1 MGFSQRAGVADRRP
15 GQFAGAPERGAVTGD
30 DLGDGPHPYR
40 RGLGETNQV
49 RSEVAAEVDTGH
61 GERRRDGQHDLGSA
75 ERSGGRVDL
84 NHLADEPDPGDR
96 GRQPQRCLREPGGQT
111 GGQRVGA
118 GLEPVGR
125 CVDRVAG
132 DPPYPGAVLHDR
144 VTGPVLF
151 ERGDT
156 ELRDE
161 LGDPLVAVPEPGGAQ
176 VVPVDARQPA
186 ADAVACLHADDVEPG
201 GPQRGGRGQPGR
213 AGADNDDVVARSEGW
228 HGRLL
233 SEPESHAVGVV
244 GTIRKRA
251 SPACWALSPCP
262 APCSGSVWTRG
273 RAPVVTVHRTACSMA
288 VVLPV
293 RWPVMLREC
302 MTRSA
307 IGSRTAVASN
317 PATVGR
323 LCGATPWTRPASTS
337 PPTAVETINRAP
349 PELAHRHAWFL
360 GGGVNAVVSARIQ
373 GRLPLLLAA
382 ADGDGLTVHRRG
394 APHRE
399 MAQPTDAD
407 HGDPVAGLRAAVPQC
422 VEGGDPGTAERRG
435 LGRRQLARDPSQGSG
450 RHGDRG
456 RPAAGIR
463 QARHPAIRAM
473 HDVAR
478 TAGGGRDHLWYAYE
492 SEPGHDDWWPRGTPD
507 LDPVGALTGLGL
519 PGDL

>member
-1 MGFSQRAGVADRRP
+1 MRADPGPGPRDGRPAGVRPGRPLLALPCPGPRRPESRPPVVRAAGRGGGSESEQCGTAAVWSGHVVGFSQRAGVADRRP

-233 SEPESHAVGVV
+233 SEPESHAVG
-244 GTIRKRA
+244 GWSGR
-251 SPACWALSPCP
+251 
-262 APCSGSVWTRG
+262 SGSG
-273 RAPVVTVHRTACSMA
+273 PH
-288 VVLPV
+288 
-293 RWPVMLREC
+293 
-302 MTRSA
+302 
-307 IGSRTAVASN
+307 
-317 PATVGR
+317 
-323 LCGATPWTRPASTS
+323 RPAG
-337 PPTAVETINRAP
+337 P
-349 PELAHRHAWFL
+349 
-360 GGGVNAVVSARIQ
+360 
-373 GRLPLLLAA
+373 
-382 ADGDGLTVHRRG
+382 
-394 APHRE
+394 
-399 MAQPTDAD
+399 
-407 HGDPVAGLRAAVPQC
+407 
-422 VEGGDPGTAERRG
+422 
-435 LGRRQLARDPSQGSG
+435 
-450 RHGDRG
+450 
-456 RPAAGIR
+456 
-463 QARHPAIRAM
+463 
-473 HDVAR
+473 
-478 TAGGGRDHLWYAYE
+478 
-492 SEPGHDDWWPRGTPD
+492 
-507 LDPVGALTGLGL
+507 
-519 PGDL
+519 